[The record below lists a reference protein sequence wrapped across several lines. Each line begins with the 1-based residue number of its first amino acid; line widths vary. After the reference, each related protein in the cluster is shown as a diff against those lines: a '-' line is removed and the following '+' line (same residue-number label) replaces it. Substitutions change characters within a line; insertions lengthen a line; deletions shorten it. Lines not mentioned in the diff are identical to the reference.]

1 MTKEVLK
8 RIVNAIEDKKA
19 ERVKVLDISLI
30 SVMADVFVI
39 TSGSNTSQLE
49 AITDAAHE
57 AFTKEGIDFKSEGD
71 ATSGWVLI
79 DAGDIILHIFS
90 REARDFYDLERIWK
104 DGAVIEL

>member
-1 MTKEVLK
+1 MNKDVLK
-8 RIVNAIEDKKA
+8 RIVNAVEDKKA
-19 ERVKVLDISLI
+19 EHVKVLDISLI
-30 SVMADVFVI
+30 SVMADIFII

-57 AFTKEGIDFKSEGD
+57 AFMKEGIDYKTEGD

-104 DGAVIEL
+104 DGVPVEL